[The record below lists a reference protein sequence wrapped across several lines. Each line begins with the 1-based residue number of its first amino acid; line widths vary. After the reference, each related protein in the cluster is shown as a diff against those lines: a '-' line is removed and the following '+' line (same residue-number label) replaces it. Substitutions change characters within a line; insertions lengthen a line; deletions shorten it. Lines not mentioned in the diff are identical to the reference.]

1 MSQKIWW
8 LVLLIVIITGLA
20 AVTVYP
26 NGPSVLGRKSM
37 PLGLDLQGGV
47 QLTYVLNTDQL
58 NGRSV
63 AQAQQGV
70 IDVIDRRINSLGV
83 TEPVIQ
89 ATQISKR
96 PAVNIELPGVS
107 DVETAKDLIGQ
118 TAQLIFKEQD
128 TSGNFT
134 ATKLTGQYLEK
145 ASATFDQSG
154 SAGNAGFAGN
164 EPVVELKFNSE
175 GADLFR
181 DITTRNLQK
190 PVAIELDGAIL
201 TAPTVQ
207 STIEDGSAII
217 TGIGAIREAR
227 DLATLLN
234 AGALPVP
241 IELVSENKIGATLGQ
256 DSIKTSLVAG
266 LLGILLVAI
275 FMLIYYRRAGLFAV
289 LALTI
294 YGIITLAIYKLIPV
308 TMTLAGIAGFLFSLG
323 AAVDANILVFERLKE
338 ELAKGKAASSAIEDS
353 FKRSWSSIWPSNMA
367 SLITAAI
374 LYYGTTGLVKG
385 FAVTLAIGILVSMF
399 TAITVTRTFLR
410 LWGKSI
416 QKVAL

>member
-1 MSQKIWW
+1 
-8 LVLLIVIITGLA
+8 
-20 AVTVYP
+20 
-26 NGPSVLGRKSM
+26 M

-47 QLTYVLNTDQL
+47 QLTYILNTDQL
-58 NGRSV
+58 GGRSE

-89 ATQISKR
+89 STQIGSK
-96 PAVNIELPGVS
+96 PAVNIELPGIS
-107 DVETAKDLIGQ
+107 DISVAKNLIGQ
-118 TAQLIFKEQD
+118 TAQLVFKEQD
-128 TSGNFT
+128 ESGNFANT
-134 ATKLTGQYLEK
+134 NLTGQYLEK
-145 ASATFDQSG
+145 ATATIDP
-154 SAGNAGFAGN
+154 SAGQGSSGFSGGA
-164 EPVVELKFNSE
+164 PVVELKFNSE
-175 GADLFR
+175 GAGLFR

-207 STIEDGSAII
+207 SAIQDGSAII
-217 TGIGAIREAR
+217 TGIDSIKEAK

-256 DSIKTSLVAG
+256 DSIRTSLAAG
-266 LLGILLVAI
+266 LLGILLIVL
-275 FMLIYYRRAGLFAV
+275 FMIIYYRRAGWFAV
-289 LALTI
+289 IALGI
-294 YGIITLAIYKLIPV
+294 YGLITLAIYKLIPV

-338 ELAKGKAASSAIEDS
+338 EIAKGREITASIEDS
-353 FKRSWSSIWPSNMA
+353 FRRSWSSIWPSNMA
-367 SLITAAI
+367 SLITAVI

-385 FAVTLAIGILVSMF
+385 FAVTLAIGIMVSMF
-399 TAITVTRTFLR
+399 TAITVTRTLLR

-416 QKVAL
+416 KKVTI

>member
-1 MSQKIWW
+1 MIF
-8 LVLLIVIITGLA
+8 VITGLA
-20 AVTVYP
+20 AAVVYP
-26 NGPSVLGRKSM
+26 NGPSILGRKSM

-47 QLTYVLNTDQL
+47 QLTYLLNTDQL
-58 NGRSV
+58 GERSEN
-63 AQAQQGV
+63 QAQQGV

-89 ATQISKR
+89 STLIGSK
-96 PAVNIELPGVS
+96 PAINVELPGIS
-107 DVETAKDLIGQ
+107 DISEAKKLIGQ

-128 TSGNFT
+128 ESSNFVNT
-134 ATKLTGQYLEK
+134 NLTGQYLEK
-145 ASATFDQSG
+145 ATATIDPGTGQGSG
-154 SAGNAGFAGN
+154 GFGGGA
-164 EPVVELKFNSE
+164 PVVELKFNSE
-175 GADLFR
+175 GAGLFR

-190 PVAIELDGAIL
+190 PVAIELDGTIL

-207 STIEDGSAII
+207 SAIQDGSANI
-217 TGIGAIREAR
+217 TGIESIKEAKN
-227 DLATLLN
+227 LATLLN

-256 DSIKTSLVAG
+256 DSIRTSLAAG
-266 LLGILLVAI
+266 LLGILLIVL
-275 FMLIYYRRAGLFAV
+275 FMIIYYRRAGLFAV
-289 LALTI
+289 IALGI
-294 YGIITLAIYKLIPV
+294 YGLITLAIYKLIPV

-338 ELAKGKAASSAIEDS
+338 EVAKGKEISSSIEDS

-374 LYYGTTGLVKG
+374 LYYGTTGLVRG

-399 TAITVTRTFLR
+399 TAITVSRTLLR
-410 LWGKSI
+410 LWGRSI
-416 QKVAL
+416 SKVTI